1 MRKYKQLTHKERYQ
15 IYALIKEGLTYTQ
28 IANNIGVNK
37 STISRE
43 IKRNSS
49 SKFNYHP
56 DSASIECFSR
66 HKFKNKA
73 IKITPTIEKHIRRY
87 LKFDYSPEQISGR
100 LKLENIVS
108 LSHEAIYQYIYKNK
122 AQGGR
127 LYLNLPFKMK
137 KYQNRSGSYSVRGLI
152 TDRVSISK
160 RPKIVDKKQRIGDFE
175 VDTIIGKYHKGSI
188 VSIVDRKSKFT
199 MLKKLPSKEAIQ
211 VSNAITELL
220 YPIKSITHTIT
231 SDNGKEFTYHKTI
244 SQDLNVSF
252 YFCDPYSSWQRGL
265 NENTNGLVRRYIPKK
280 TNFEDISD
288 EEIQMIQYRLN
299 HRPRKTL
306 GYKTPYE
313 VFMKELSRKLVA

>member
-15 IYALIKEGLTYTQ
+15 IYALIKEGLNYTQ

-43 IKRNSS
+43 IQRNSNG
-49 SKFNYHP
+49 KNNYHP
-56 DSASIECFSR
+56 DSASIETFSR
-66 HKFKNKA
+66 HRFKNKA
-73 IKITPTIEKHIRRY
+73 IKITSTVEKHIRKY
-87 LKFDYSPEQISGR
+87 LKFDCSPEQISGR
-100 LKLENIVS
+100 LKLQSIVS

-122 AQGGR
+122 SKGGR
-127 LYLNLPFKMK
+127 LYLNLPHKMK
-137 KYQNRSGSYSVRGLI
+137 KYKNRSSSYSSRGVI
-152 TDRVSISK
+152 VDRVSISK

-199 MLKKLPSKEAIQ
+199 MLKKLPSKEALQ
-211 VSNAITELL
+211 VSNAISELL
-220 YPIKSITHTIT
+220 YPIRNITHTIT
-231 SDNGKEFTYHKTI
+231 SDNGKEFAYHKTI
-244 SQDLNVSF
+244 SDTLDTSF

-265 NENTNGLVRRYIPKK
+265 NENTNGLVRRYIPKR
-280 TNFEDISD
+280 TDFDEVSD

-299 HRPRKTL
+299 HRPRKAL

-313 VFMKELSRKLVA
+313 VFMKEVSRKLVA